1 MTGRTY
7 RIGEAARLL
16 KLEGYVLRFWETEFE
31 QLRPL
36 RTPKGQRLYSDAD
49 LVVLR
54 RIRTLLHEQGMTIE
68 GARRVLE
75 RECAE
80 SGDGKARTSAEDMLR
95 HVESELMALQALRK
109 RSGLFFDVHLM
120 IVEPENYLSEF
131 QAAGA
136 DMLVVHAEATRH
148 LQRTLAEIRRLG
160 MKAGV
165 ALNPAT
171 PLSALEYV
179 LEDVDMILLMSVNP
193 GFGGQK
199 FLPITY
205 EKIRRLRRMLD
216 ERRLE
221 ALIQID
227 GGVTPDNTA
236 DLVRAGADVLVS
248 GSAFFSVPPYEAR
261 RLAFESKAEEAR
273 SLTL

>member
-1 MTGRTY
+1 MILSPSLLSADVGNLAAELSAL
-7 RIGEAARLL
+7 EAA
-16 KLEGYVLRFWETEFE
+16 GLRWVHWDVMDGRFVPNITF
-31 QLRPL
+31 
-36 RTPKGQRLYSDAD
+36 GQH
-49 LVVLR
+49 V
-54 RIRTLLHEQGMTIE
+54 IRQ
-68 GARRVLE
+68 
-75 RECAE
+75 
-80 SGDGKARTSAEDMLR
+80 
-95 HVESELMALQALRK
+95 LRK

-216 ERRLE
+216 I
-221 ALIQID
+221 ALGILATQR
-227 GGVTPDNTA
+227 GMEVRWWSTA

>member
-1 MTGRTY
+1 MILSPSLLSADVGNLAAELSAL
-7 RIGEAARLL
+7 EAA
-16 KLEGYVLRFWETEFE
+16 GLRWVHWDVMDGRFVPNITF
-31 QLRPL
+31 
-36 RTPKGQRLYSDAD
+36 GQH
-49 LVVLR
+49 V
-54 RIRTLLHEQGMTIE
+54 IRQ
-68 GARRVLE
+68 
-75 RECAE
+75 
-80 SGDGKARTSAEDMLR
+80 
-95 HVESELMALQALRK
+95 LRK

-193 GFGGQK
+193 GFAGCWTNAA
-199 FLPITY
+199 L
-205 EKIRRLRRMLD
+205 RRLSRSTAALRPTIPPISCVRVRTCWCPVRRFSRFHPM
-216 ERRLE
+216 RPVVWRL
-221 ALIQID
+221 
-227 GGVTPDNTA
+227 
-236 DLVRAGADVLVS
+236 R
-248 GSAFFSVPPYEAR
+248 AR
-261 RLAFESKAEEAR
+261 RRKPVH
-273 SLTL
+273 